1 MKEKLAA
8 IAEIKAEK
16 QKQADR
22 DEESSRDVH
31 RSVSTTIPNNIKELS
46 PQNENSDKPV
56 VSVKLLKKDSSDW
69 GNDASSEDSR
79 DSSKGT
85 KLRL

>member
-22 DEESSRDVH
+22 DEES
-31 RSVSTTIPNNIKELS
+31 TTISNNIKDLS
-46 PQNENSDKPV
+46 SQNENSDKPV
-56 VSVKLLKKDSSDW
+56 GTVKLLKKDSSDW

-79 DSSKGT
+79 DSSKGINC
-85 KLRL
+85 

>member
-8 IAEIKAEK
+8 MAEIKAEK

-22 DEESSRDVH
+22 DEES
-31 RSVSTTIPNNIKELS
+31 TTISNNTKELS

-56 VSVKLLKKDSSDW
+56 CSVKLLKKDNSDW

-79 DSSKGT
+79 DSSKG
-85 KLRL
+85 KMNKIINYKYF

>member
-22 DEESSRDVH
+22 DEETNREVH
-31 RSVSTTIPNNIKELS
+31 RSVSTTISNNVKELS

-56 VSVKLLKKDSSDW
+56 GSGKLLKKDSSDW

-85 KLRL
+85 

>member
-16 QKQADR
+16 QKQADI
-22 DEESSRDVH
+22 DEES
-31 RSVSTTIPNNIKELS
+31 TTISNNIKELS

-56 VSVKLLKKDSSDW
+56 GNVKLLKKDSSDW

-79 DSSKGT
+79 DSSKGINC
-85 KLRL
+85 

>member
-22 DEESSRDVH
+22 DEESSRDIQ
-31 RSVSTTIPNNIKELS
+31 RSVSTTIPNNIKEFS
-46 PQNENSDKPV
+46 PQIENSDKAV
-56 VSVKLLKKDSSDW
+56 GSVKLLKKDSSDW

-85 KLRL
+85 ELGL